1 MFNKILFLRFKNY
14 VKAYKKHLR
23 LIFLPAEIISDFWN
37 GFEKLVQFLPTS
49 LSSDL
54 LLGMVWIF
62 LVVIGLGGI
71 DRLEIA
77 GILNGLARNKSSLDE
92 YENNDKYDVIEAR
105 ILGEGESDIVSNQEF
120 HVKSFTFSPFCNRS
134 KY

>member
-1 MFNKILFLRFKNY
+1 MW
-14 VKAYKKHLR
+14 
-23 LIFLPAEIISDFWN
+23 LIFLLVEILSDFGN
-37 GFEKLVQFLPTS
+37 NFEKLEKFLPTS

-62 LVVIGLGGI
+62 LAVIGLGGI

-77 GILNGLARNKSSLDE
+77 GILNCLARNKSSLEE

-105 ILGEGESDIVSNQEF
+105 ILGDGESDIVSNQEF
-120 HVKSFTFSPFCNRS
+120 HLKSFTFSPFCNRS